1 MKRETIAPAS
11 IQYFPLA
18 QLYVSD
24 MNPRQDADQEGI
36 DLLAD
41 SLAMIGLIQN
51 LSGILDGEG
60 RVGIVAGG
68 RRLRAIARA
77 VERDA
82 TVTERHPEL
91 ASVPVRIAPDEAT
104 ARLWA
109 VAENTA
115 RAGLHIADG
124 SAISA
129 NLGVN
134 PSLTITA
141 QAERAMALW
150 PRRM

>member
-24 MNPRQDADQEGI
+24 LNPRQDADPEGI

-68 RRLRAIARA
+68 RRLRAGCIRIRHTIQRSRE
-77 VERDA
+77 ERSRRRG
-82 TVTERHPEL
+82 VG
-91 ASVPVRIAPDEAT
+91 SV
-104 ARLWA
+104 
-109 VAENTA
+109 
-115 RAGLHIADG
+115 
-124 SAISA
+124 
-129 NLGVN
+129 GV
-134 PSLTITA
+134 
-141 QAERAMALW
+141 
-150 PRRM
+150 